1 MRVTAGRESHRMD
14 FARFKPWEGPA
25 MTQPVSITEKRV
37 LVAIDIAKKVN
48 VVLIEPPDG
57 TRRHF
62 RVANKKEDFIRL
74 SEYLDGLGHPCLIGF
89 EATGNYHR
97 PLAYHLHT
105 QGFSLRL
112 VSSLAVSRTREALY
126 NSWDKNDPKDAQ
138 VILHM
143 LKGDMTQTY
152 WDPLV
157 HQSNDI
163 QEISKT
169 FFQVSLRKVRV
180 QHSIMTHFLPL
191 YFPEAQK
198 YFRCSRAEWFSR
210 ILLLFPNPAAVLKYT
225 ENEFIEF
232 AWSKV
237 GRKQSKAIWLKDFY
251 QTATDSIGLPVPE
264 DSEAIRMFRI
274 ILQEHQD
281 LCRLL
286 KEIEKRAAYYLQ
298 DNADFHRLQTIPGI
312 GPIIAL
318 TVLAEAGNLRR
329 FSHYKKFLK
338 FCGFD
343 LSTQQSGQA
352 RGTSK
357 ISKRGNSRLRYA
369 FWMAGM
375 CALRMRE
382 NTFRKKYENYVKTD
396 PLNADLKRKA
406 YTAVAAKMA
415 RVVYSIIKNES
426 DYRCYYELD
435 LPSGKIPSP
444 RAVEA
449 VLTS

>member
-1 MRVTAGRESHRMD
+1 
-14 FARFKPWEGPA
+14 
-25 MTQPVSITEKRV
+25 
-37 LVAIDIAKKVN
+37 
-48 VVLIEPPDG
+48 
-57 TRRHF
+57 
-62 RVANKKEDFIRL
+62 
-74 SEYLDGLGHPCLIGF
+74 
-89 EATGNYHR
+89 
-97 PLAYHLHT
+97 
-105 QGFSLRL
+105 
-112 VSSLAVSRTREALY
+112 
-126 NSWDKNDPKDAQ
+126 
-138 VILHM
+138 
-143 LKGDMTQTY
+143 
-152 WDPLV
+152 
-157 HQSNDI
+157 
-163 QEISKT
+163 
-169 FFQVSLRKVRV
+169 
-180 QHSIMTHFLPL
+180 
-191 YFPEAQK
+191 
-198 YFRCSRAEWFSR
+198 
-210 ILLLFPNPAAVLKYT
+210 VLKYT
-225 ENEFIEF
+225 EEEFIEF

-251 QTATDSIGLPVPE
+251 RTAKDSIGLPVPE

-286 KEIEKRAAYYLQ
+286 KTIEKRTAHYLQ

-318 TVLAEAGNLRR
+318 SVLAEAGNLRR

-343 LSTQQSGQA
+343 LSTQQSGQT
-352 RGTSK
+352 RGASK

-369 FWMAGM
+369 FWMAGV

-382 NTFRKKYENYVKTD
+382 NTFRRKYESYVKTD

-426 DYRCYYELD
+426 DYRCYYESD
-435 LPSGKIPSP
+435 LPSGTIPSP